1 MNKINILLA
10 ILLVGVISTHPV
22 IAATETELSN
32 DVVFPE
38 LNKSY
43 LKLVKRYEYNHIS
56 RLDTGLNK
64 DQIRHI
70 LGNPHFNEGI
80 IDVKTW
86 NYVMDV
92 RVPNTQDY
100 KRCQL
105 RIDFNEKY
113 VVERLA
119 WKGEAC
125 QTSGV

>member
-1 MNKINILLA
+1 MI
-10 ILLVGVISTHPV
+10 
-22 IAATETELSN
+22 
-32 DVVFPE
+32 
-38 LNKSY
+38 
-43 LKLVKRYEYNHIS
+43 KRYEYNHIA

-80 IDVKTW
+80 IGVKTW

-100 KRCQL
+100 NRCQL

>member
-10 ILLVGVISTHPV
+10 VLLVGVIFPHQV

-38 LNKSY
+38 LNKTY
-43 LKLVKRYEYNHIS
+43 LKLIKRYEYNHIA

-80 IDVKTW
+80 IGVKTW